1 MMSNDTI
8 RMEILPAYSL
18 IRISNQEGYVTFG
31 RNPKVS
37 YYYYRKDHL
46 GNNHEL
52 WRAHDKKNLLQVKQ
66 KQ

>member
-18 IRISNQEGYVTFG
+18 TRISNQEGYVTFG
-31 RNPKVS
+31 RNPKIS

-46 GNNHEL
+46 GNNREL